1 MVQRVNTLF
10 ALCIHIYILYRS
22 LPGAAIRFLQGGERS
37 QPQPQGPQARGAVD
51 YNVRGGGPGA
61 PPPEIFQLPHPKFV
75 GWGRILDP
83 LYWKEQALKFSKEN
97 CSELLLHTH
106 THTHRRVNKTK
117 SIEAAKVAFYLWVP
131 VSQQW
136 QNQYQVG

>member
-1 MVQRVNTLF
+1 MKKNRACTIIYRLGLHVVNKERGLE
-10 ALCIHIYILYRS
+10 
-22 LPGAAIRFLQGGERS
+22 GGGE
-37 QPQPQGPQARGAVD
+37 PLE
-51 YNVRGGGPGA
+51 N
-61 PPPEIFQLPHPKFV
+61 FWLPHPKFV

-97 CSELLLHTH
+97 RSEPLIHTH